1 MNEETTA
8 VAVREQCAGALEI
21 GLRLDSYQAMK
32 DISADFAKSGIFG
45 EISQSQG
52 LVSLCAMR
60 DEGLSVS
67 SFRRKYQWVGTEL
80 STRPNWMLGEFK
92 RRGGKVHIVQADAD
106 ACEIEFTHW
115 DGESLKM
122 RLTMEQMKA
131 TDIPWDKSHNLKKN
145 WRNFPDDMLFARV
158 CGKALRRL
166 APEVFAGVY
175 TDGEAQ
181 DFEQAPAQK
190 KTVKLN
196 PADVVS
202 RVKAQEKVEQ
212 EKPAETVANDDVV
225 NVVAD
230 AETVEPVVVEETP
243 TQAPA
248 PAPES
253 ESESVH
259 AITAVDMT
267 VPVAGEF
274 FGWTFGRLAN
284 ERPDLIMALLK
295 CNRKKHPELT
305 DEHVAAL
312 EEIASIMN
320 QETGNAE

>member
-1 MNEETTA
+1 MSEASNA
-8 VAVREQCAGALEI
+8 VAVRDQGALEI
-21 GLRLDSYQAMK
+21 GLRLDTYQAMK
-32 DISADFAKSGIFG
+32 DVSADFAKSGIFG

-52 LVSLCAMR
+52 LVSLCAMC

-67 SFRRKYQWVGTEL
+67 AFRRKYQWVGSEL

-92 RRGGKVHIVQADAD
+92 RRGGKVHIIQADAD

-122 RLTMEQMKA
+122 RITMDQMKE

-181 DFEQAPAQK
+181 DFEQAPSQK
-190 KTVKLN
+190 KNIRLTKEE
-196 PADVVS
+196 VVS
-202 RVKAQEKVEQ
+202 RVKEAKPEVVEQ
-212 EKPAETVANDDVV
+212 VKETSAEPADSEPVAQNEQEPID
-225 NVVAD
+225 
-230 AETVEPVVVEETP
+230 VEPELVDTTP
-243 TQAPA
+243 RAMTSAL
-248 PAPES
+248 
-253 ESESVH
+253 
-259 AITAVDMT
+259 DMT
-267 VPVAGEF
+267 VPVKGEF
-274 FGWTFGRLAN
+274 FGWTFGRLSK

-295 CNRKKHPELT
+295 CNRQRFPEVT
-305 DEHVAAL
+305 DEHIAAL

-320 QETGNAE
+320 QEACHAE

>member
-8 VAVREQCAGALEI
+8 VAVREQGAGALEI

-122 RLTMEQMKA
+122 RITMEQMKA

-145 WRNFPDDMLFARV
+145 WKNFPDDMLFARV

-181 DFEQAPAQK
+181 DFDQAPVQK
-190 KTVKLN
+190 KTVKLSR
-196 PADVVS
+196 DEVVS
-202 RVKAQEKVEQ
+202 RVKEQ
-212 EKPAETVANDDVV
+212 VKPVHDDHADTVSKDDVV
-225 NVVAD
+225 DVSD
-230 AETVEPVVVEETP
+230 ESETVDPVVVDES
-243 TQAPA
+243 PA
-248 PAPES
+248 TASEPA
-253 ESESVH
+253 H
-259 AITAVDMT
+259 TITAVDLT

-295 CNRKKHPELT
+295 CNRAKHPELT
-305 DEHVAAL
+305 DEHIAAL

-320 QETGNAE
+320 REAGHAE

>member
-8 VAVREQCAGALEI
+8 VAVREQGAGALEI

-67 SFRRKYQWVGTEL
+67 SFRRKYQWVGSEL

-92 RRGGKVHIVQADAD
+92 RRGGKVHIMQADAE

-122 RLTMEQMKA
+122 RITMEQMKA

-145 WRNFPDDMLFARV
+145 WKNFPDDMLFARV

-181 DFEQAPAQK
+181 DFEGAPAQK
-190 KTVKLN
+190 RTIKLSK
-196 PADVVS
+196 DEVVS
-202 RVKAQEKVEQ
+202 RVKEQ
-212 EKPAETVANDDVV
+212 EKTVHDSQEDTDDEEDGFVDAVDEAEA
-225 NVVAD
+225 
-230 AETVEPVVVEETP
+230 VEPVVVDES
-243 TQAPA
+243 PA
-248 PAPES
+248 PTSATAS
-253 ESESVH
+253 EPAH
-259 AITAVDMT
+259 AITAFDMT

-274 FGWTFGRLAN
+274 FGWTFGRMAN

-295 CNRKKHPELT
+295 CNRSKHPELT
-305 DEHVAAL
+305 NEHIDAL

-320 QETGNAE
+320 QEAGHAE